1 MLKPLVHFVGHL
13 AVGVA
18 SAGFALAAQPA
29 ERVIVV
35 GDRAHGTGEI
45 AYSRDLTVSKVLI
58 RIGGISDFSDTSVY
72 LVRCGQVT
80 RIDTRAI
87 VQGGQPDKDVQLK
100 PWDVIVIGPG
110 FTRRQ

>member
-1 MLKPLVHFVGHL
+1 MLKPLRHLVRHL

-18 SAGFALAAQPA
+18 SAGFALAAQPV

-35 GDRAHGTGEI
+35 GDRVRGTAEI
-45 AYSRDLTVSKVLI
+45 AYSRDLTVSKALI
-58 RIGGISDFSDTSVY
+58 RMGGISDFSDTPVY

-80 RIDTRAI
+80 RVDTRAI
-87 VQGGQPDKDVQLK
+87 VRGSEPDKDVQLK